1 MSDLAGQVAL
11 DAVRHYTAGVVSRLP
26 PCEPDG
32 SDLWRTFRRDT
43 SVHKEIL
50 RPVNE
55 QRREMVGLCR
65 VER

>member
-1 MSDLAGQVAL
+1 MPDFAGQAAF
-11 DAVRHYTAGVVSRLP
+11 DAVCHYTAGVVSRLFP
-26 PCEPDG
+26 YELDD

-50 RPVNE
+50 GPVNE